1 MDIEEKKRMI
11 ASELEK
17 ELPGRPL
24 TITFSSPPVKGARPY
39 LPGKDAGGAFG
50 QEDGPSSEDAPPAV
64 SDPSRREDPEEEAD
78 LTEKEQARL
87 LKAEEKD
94 RRRNE
99 KAYEKMRRDIQKR
112 GFDTALLRELEDP
125 ADIYSLSDDD
135 LRQIEAAGIINGDG
149 YYSFTYPEDFADIRK
164 EKIPKKTILIFIGFT
179 VLTLVFF
186 IILLNNILSVF

>member
-1 MDIEEKKRMI
+1 MDLEEKKRMI

-17 ELPGRPL
+17 ELSGRPI
-24 TITFSSPPVKGARPY
+24 TITFSSPPVKGARLY
-39 LPGKDAGGAFG
+39 LPGKDDGGAFG

-64 SDPSRREDPEEEAD
+64 SDPLRREYSEEEL

-99 KAYEKMRRDIQKR
+99 KAYEKMLRDIQKR

>member
-1 MDIEEKKRMI
+1 MDLEEKKRMI

-17 ELPGRPL
+17 ELSGRPI
-24 TITFSSPPVKGARPY
+24 TITFASPPVNGARLY
-39 LPGKDAGGAFG
+39 LPGKDDGGAFG

-64 SDPSRREDPEEEAD
+64 SDPLRREYSEEEL

-135 LRQIEAAGIINGDG
+135 LRQIEAAVIINGDG